1 MDVLKN
7 IGFDWQVALANFI
20 NFLLIF
26 LILKRFAFK
35 PIGKII
41 DERKRIIEESVHKA
55 EQSETELLVAQ
66 QKADEMLKTART
78 EANQIIARAKENG
91 DTLVLQAET
100 TAKGKADEFIEQ
112 ARKNIEKQKNQMEE
126 ELLEKTAHLVVM
138 GVSKILDTDIDAG
151 QNEVLNKRALEVL
164 KESK

>member
-1 MDVLKN
+1 MDVLTN

-20 NFLLIF
+20 SFLLIF
-26 LILKRFAFK
+26 WILKRYAFG

-41 DERKRIIEESVHKA
+41 DERKKIIEEGVNKA

-66 QKADEMLKTART
+66 QKADETLKTART
-78 EANQIIARAKENG
+78 EANQIVARAKENG

-100 TAKGKADEFIEQ
+100 AARGKADEFMEQ
-112 ARKNIEKQKNQMEE
+112 ATKNIEKQKNQMEE

-138 GVSKILDTDIDAG
+138 GVSKILDTDVDAN
-151 QNEVLNKRALEVL
+151 QNEALNKRALKVL

>member
-1 MDVLKN
+1 
-7 IGFDWQVALANFI
+7 
-20 NFLLIF
+20 
-26 LILKRFAFK
+26 
-35 PIGKII
+35 
-41 DERKRIIEESVHKA
+41 
-55 EQSETELLVAQ
+55 
-66 QKADEMLKTART
+66 MLKTART
-78 EANQIIARAKENG
+78 ESNQIIARAKENG

>member
-1 MDVLKN
+1 MDVLTN

-20 NFLLIF
+20 SFLLIF
-26 LILKRFAFK
+26 WILKRYAFG

-41 DERKRIIEESVHKA
+41 DERKKIIEEGVNKA

-66 QKADEMLKTART
+66 QKADETLKTART
-78 EANQIIARAKENG
+78 EANQIVARAKENG

-100 TAKGKADEFIEQ
+100 AAKGKADEFMEQ
-112 ARKNIEKQKNQMEE
+112 ATKNIEKQKNQMEE

-138 GVSKILDTDIDAG
+138 GVSKILDTDVDAN
-151 QNEVLNKRALEVL
+151 QNEALNKRALKVL